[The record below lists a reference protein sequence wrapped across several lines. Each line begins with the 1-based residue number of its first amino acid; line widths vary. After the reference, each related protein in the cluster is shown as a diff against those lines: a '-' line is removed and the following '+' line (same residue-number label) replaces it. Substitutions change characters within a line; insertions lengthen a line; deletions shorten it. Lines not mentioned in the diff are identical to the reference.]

1 MPHFRFDISRAI
13 KKSSV
18 TEHNTWLQTFIK
30 LIHRNFCE
38 NIFKMHLCFT
48 QRQLHLSLKVP
59 TFLRGVKLGP
69 TFCQQC
75 CRFGYTENSES
86 LFSKRLCKLSLDSC
100 LACTRSS
107 SKKNPFDTRLNF
119 SFLSTFYMNI
129 TK

>member
-1 MPHFRFDISRAI
+1 
-13 KKSSV
+13 
-18 TEHNTWLQTFIK
+18 
-30 LIHRNFCE
+30 
-38 NIFKMHLCFT
+38 MHLCFT

-119 SFLSTFYMNI
+119 SFLSTFHMNI